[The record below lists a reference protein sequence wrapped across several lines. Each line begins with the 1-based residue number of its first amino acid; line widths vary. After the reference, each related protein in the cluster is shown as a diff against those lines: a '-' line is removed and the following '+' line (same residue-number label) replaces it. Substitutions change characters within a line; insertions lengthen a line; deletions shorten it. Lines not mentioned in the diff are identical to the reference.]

1 LCESAGEKPINL
13 QQFTTQNAAELAVS
27 SGRVEMV
34 AAGSAKMHYMAKI
47 TGRFSVS
54 ELVSNPV
61 FNGIG
66 VRKGDAL
73 GPVFR
78 DAIQSMIDD
87 GSYKEIM
94 AKWGVDGAG
103 TLEKAVLVTKDNSE
117 PK

>member
-1 LCESAGEKPINL
+1 
-13 QQFTTQNAAELAVS
+13 
-27 SGRVEMV
+27 
-34 AAGSAKMHYMAKI
+34 MHYMAKI

-87 GSYKEIM
+87 GSYKGNHG
-94 AKWGVDGAG
+94 KVGR
-103 TLEKAVLVTKDNSE
+103 
-117 PK
+117 